1 MPRSSQS
8 SLQSRSRAS
17 PAPFRPTVPTVS
29 HSSVQPYQAPT
40 TGQILKESMISGVGA
55 GVGMNIANRM
65 MTSILGPPQIA
76 VNQTQQQPQPQSQS
90 QQQHVAPYGNPQA
103 YNEALTQCMEHMA
116 TEKEE
121 LPLCLFLM
129 KRDRQYDEFHQCM
142 QSSQNQIHLCKD
154 FLPKQ

>member
-8 SLQSRSRAS
+8 SLQSRPRAV
-17 PAPFRPTVPTVS
+17 APFRPTVPTVS
-29 HSSVQPYQAPT
+29 HSPLQPYSPPT
-40 TGQILKESMISGVGA
+40 TGQILKESVVSGVGA

-65 MTSILGPPQIA
+65 MTSIFGAPQVA
-76 VNQTQQQPQPQSQS
+76 VTQTQQTPTPGL
-90 QQQHVAPYGNPQA
+90 YGNPNA
-103 YNEALTQCMEHMA
+103 YPEALTQCMEHMA